1 MKNIEEVKNGLV
13 EQFEQKVYNFNLI
26 VEDDFSNNA
35 VFLVQRTYVYE
46 KKDVE
51 KIKNMDAFIK
61 REYKKFVKEMIEEQF
76 FRPLDFDSKYHFDY
90 KNEFGTGK
98 SGIPFSLTPAD
109 ETMEEFLSSDLFI
122 DDYNISK
129 GIRD

>member
-1 MKNIEEVKNGLV
+1 MKNIEEIKNGLV

-51 KIKNMDAFIK
+51 KIKN
-61 REYKKFVKEMIEEQF
+61 IE
-76 FRPLDFDSKYHFDY
+76 
-90 KNEFGTGK
+90 KN
-98 SGIPFSLTPAD
+98 
-109 ETMEEFLSSDLFI
+109 
-122 DDYNISK
+122 N
-129 GIRD
+129 